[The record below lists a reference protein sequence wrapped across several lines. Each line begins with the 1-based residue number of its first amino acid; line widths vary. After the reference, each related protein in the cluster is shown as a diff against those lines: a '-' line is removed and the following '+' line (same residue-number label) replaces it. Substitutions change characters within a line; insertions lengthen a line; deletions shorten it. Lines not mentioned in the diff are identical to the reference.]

1 VKLNPKRPVGRPNRK
16 ALPYESEIARLR
28 LEGYSCE
35 AIWEALLEV
44 GLTLS
49 RSSVKR
55 EVARLAH
62 RAPAA
67 SKSVVASP
75 MTQPPAPAATSAP
88 SAMSPAK
95 PSLPGKEVAA
105 AWMKDRIT
113 NPLLRAR
120 IAHES
125 SRH

>member
-1 VKLNPKRPVGRPNRK
+1 MRLNPKRLVGRPNRK
-16 ALPYESEIARLR
+16 ALAFESEIARLR

-35 AIWEALLEV
+35 AIWDALLDA
-44 GLTLS
+44 GLALS
-49 RSSVKR
+49 LSSVKR

-62 RAPAA
+62 RAAA
-67 SKSVVASP
+67 TAKSIAANP
-75 MTQPPAPAATSAP
+75 MTQPPAFAATSSPAP
-88 SAMSPAK
+88 ASPAK